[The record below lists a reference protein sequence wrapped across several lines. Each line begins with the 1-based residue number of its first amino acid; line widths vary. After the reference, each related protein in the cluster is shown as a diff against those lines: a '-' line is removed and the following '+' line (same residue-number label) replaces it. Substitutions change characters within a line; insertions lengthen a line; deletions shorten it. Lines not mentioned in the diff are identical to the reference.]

1 MEVPMRYLK
10 RFAELVSDQGNGV
23 VEHVISVFGNQDDG
37 GDIVHNGAF
46 KKTLQESGPA
56 GADRIRAT
64 WQHDIWEP
72 IGKPLE
78 MEEVGKADLPDQVLV
93 RAPDATGGLRV
104 VTKISMTHRGQD
116 AYTLLLDEVLR
127 EWSIGYYPVKRQWE
141 DDVEGDPIR
150 HLFEVKLIEYAL
162 VTLAMNIG
170 AVTSDV
176 KVVVAYQD
184 LPLGPE
190 DEAWDHDA
198 ALARVKEWAGGGDSL
213 EEMDWEKFRSA
224 HVLWDKES
232 PEQMGSYKLLI
243 ADVVDGKVTAMPRGI
258 FAAAVALQGGRAPIR
273 EFDDGDVEGAKK
285 HLSRYY
291 DRMERTAPWD
301 RDKALTV
308 ESLIELVI
316 SKASP
321 TKPVGLDSFVTDLLQ
336 LQAPGAQDVWLEQ
349 VERFA
354 SSWAANAVIL
364 KEGRM
369 LSGRNVTIVE
379 DAIQEMQEAIAALQ
393 VLLEAAKPPEERA
406 LTAARAILQRRL
418 ELQLFELQS
427 M

>member
-1 MEVPMRYLK
+1 MRYLK
-10 RFAELVSDQGNGV
+10 RFAELVSNPSEGV
-23 VEHVISVFGNQDDG
+23 VEHVIAVFGNVDDG
-37 GDIVHNGAF
+37 GDVIHPGAF
-46 KKTLQESGPA
+46 SKTISENGPE
-56 GADRIRAT
+56 GTDRIRAT

-78 MEEVGKADLPDQVLV
+78 LEEVEKADLPAQVLIRV
-93 RAPDATGGLRV
+93 PEATGGLHV
-104 VTKISMTHRGQD
+104 TTKISMTTRGKD

-127 EWSIGYYPVKRQWE
+127 EWSIGYYPVKTRW
-141 DDVEGDPIR
+141 DDEPDPIPIR
-150 HLFEVKLIEYAL
+150 HLLEVKLIEYAL
-162 VTLAMNIG
+162 VTLAMNVG

-176 KVVVAYQD
+176 KAVVAYQD

-243 ADVVDGKVTAMPRGI
+243 ADVVDGKMTAMPRGI
-258 FAAAVALQGGRAPIR
+258 FAAAVALQGGRAPVR

-301 RDKALTV
+301 RDKAQAV
-308 ESLIELVI
+308 ESLVELII
-316 SKASP
+316 SKGSP
-321 TKPVGLDSFVTDLLQ
+321 TRPVGLDSFVTDLLQ

-364 KEGRM
+364 KEGRV

-406 LTAARAILQRRL
+406 LTAARALLKRRL

>member
-1 MEVPMRYLK
+1 MRYLK
-10 RFAELVSDQGNGV
+10 RFAELVKDQGNGV
-23 VEHVISVFGNQDDG
+23 VEHVISVFGNIDDG

-46 KKTLQESGPA
+46 KKTIQENGPG

-78 MEEVGKADLPDQVLV
+78 MDEVGQADLPDQVLA
-93 RAPDATGGLRV
+93 RAPDATGGLHV

-170 AVTSDV
+170 AVTSIV
-176 KVVVAYQD
+176 KAVVDYQD

-198 ALARVKEWAGGGDSL
+198 ALARVKKWAGGADSL
-213 EEMDWEKFRSA
+213 EEMDWEKFQSA
-224 HVLWDKES
+224 HVLWDS
-232 PEQMGSYKLLI
+232 DNPEQMGNYKLLI
-243 ADVVDGKVTAMPRGI
+243 ADVVDGELTAMPRGI
-258 FAAAVALQGGRAPIR
+258 FAAAVVLQSGRTPVR

-291 DRMERTAPWD
+291 ERLERTAPWD
-301 RDKALTV
+301 REESAAVAGLV
-308 ESLIELVI
+308 EMVV
-316 SKASP
+316 SKARP
-321 TKPVGLDSFVTDLLQ
+321 TKPVRLESFVTDLIR
-336 LQAPGAQDVWLEQ
+336 LQAPGAGDAWLGE

-354 SSWAANAVIL
+354 ASWAANAALL
-364 KEGRM
+364 KEGRV
-369 LSGRNVTIVE
+369 LSSRNVAIVE
-379 DAIQEMQEAIAALQ
+379 DAIQEMQEAIAALEA
-393 VLLEAAKPPEERA
+393 LLEAAKPPEERA
-406 LTAARAILQRRL
+406 LTAARAILKRRL
-418 ELQLFELQS
+418 DLQLFELQS
-427 M
+427 TQ

>member
-1 MEVPMRYLK
+1 MRHLK
-10 RFAELVSDQGNGV
+10 RFAELVSNPSEGV
-23 VEHVISVFGNQDDG
+23 VEHVVAVFGNVDQGNDV
-37 GDIVHNGAF
+37 IHPGAF
-46 KKTLQESGPA
+46 RKTILENGPD
-56 GADRIRAT
+56 GTDRIRAT

-78 MEEVGKADLPDQVLV
+78 LEEVEKADLPAQVLIRV
-93 RAPDATGGLRV
+93 PEATGGLRV
-104 VTKISMTHRGQD
+104 TTKISMTTRGKD

-127 EWSIGYYPVKRQWE
+127 EWSIGYYPIKTRW
-141 DDVEGDPIR
+141 DDEATPMPIR
-150 HLFEVKLIEYAL
+150 HLLEIRLVEYAL

-176 KVVVAYQD
+176 KAVVAYQD

-198 ALARVKEWAGGGDSL
+198 ALARVKEWAGGSDSL
-213 EEMDWEKFRSA
+213 EEMDWEKFRAA
-224 HVLWDKES
+224 HVLWDKDS

-243 ADVVDGKVTAMPRGI
+243 ADVVDGKLTAMPRGI

-301 RDKALTV
+301 RDKAQAV
-308 ESLIELVI
+308 ESLVELII
-316 SKASP
+316 SKGSP
-321 TKPVGLDSFVTDLLQ
+321 TRPVGLDLFVTDLLR

-354 SSWAANAVIL
+354 SSWVTNAVIL

-379 DAIQEMQEAIAALQ
+379 NAIQEMQEAIAALEA
-393 VLLEAAKPPEERA
+393 LLEAAKPPEERA
-406 LTAARAILQRRL
+406 LTAARALLKRRL